1 MKKRASKRLDVAG
14 IREVLRDHREWVK
27 FGTVIADDDGGA
39 RYQILDGD
47 DGNQSDIFVRVELTP
62 TKERMWC
69 HCLNLHGLMLIP
81 RLGWEVIVAVPDG
94 EFVGQ
99 PCIVGVLPSGNVPSL
114 IDANPE
120 DLIISCDENV
130 RISAT
135 DDVILQGGSAR
146 VARVGDTVDVALGA
160 VPVQLVPAVTI
171 GYTVPTTLSG
181 VITSGAAK
189 VKA

>member
-1 MKKRASKRLDVAG
+1 MKKRASKRLDIAG
-14 IREVLRDHREWVK
+14 MREVLKDHREWVK
-27 FGTVIADDDGGA
+27 FGTVIEGDGGGA
-39 RYQILDGD
+39 RYQILDSD

-146 VARVGDTVDVALGA
+146 VARVGDSV
-160 VPVQLVPAVTI
+160 
-171 GYTVPTTLSG
+171 TVPIPSLVVVDLFLTPIGTTIATTTTGTIS
-181 VITSGAAK
+181 TGAAK